1 MPGEIGAGAG
11 SDSAP
16 APLIDRRYHRPGL
29 IGDLIRAVLA
39 LAVTGLP
46 LVFLAL
52 HPVLLIMLGGTS
64 LLFFWF
70 LLRIVERLFTRISV
84 TETALSIH
92 GWRHRQLDWTDL
104 SDVRMRYYS
113 TRRDRS
119 NGWFQ
124 LALRGQGRQR
134 LVLESGITDF
144 DQLAEHAAWQAKQ
157 RGLTLD
163 DATIENM
170 LNIGVPHR
178 LLSIKEQ

>member
-1 MPGEIGAGAG
+1 
-11 SDSAP
+11 
-16 APLIDRRYHRPGL
+16 LIDRRYDRPGL
-29 IGDLIRAVLA
+29 IGDLIRAALA

-52 HPVLLIMLGGTS
+52 HPVLLVMLGGTS
-64 LLFFWF
+64 LLFLWF
-70 LLRIVERLFTRISV
+70 LLRIIERLFTRISV

-92 GWRHRQLDWTDL
+92 GWRHRQLDWADL

-124 LALRGQGRQR
+124 LILRGQGRQQ

-144 DQLAEHAAWQAKQ
+144 DQLAEHVAWQAKD
-157 RGLTLD
+157 RGLRLD

-170 LNIGVPHR
+170 LNIGVPYR
-178 LLSIKEQ
+178 LLAIKE